1 MLYYL
6 LPSSLFSV
14 LARTA
19 DYMTVQS
26 RSLALL
32 GSCPTT
38 GLGGLVVLARLA
50 DHLDN
55 HLRNMDPSM
64 PSIFTGNHG
73 QPPMPPPSDGVDYPA
88 PTYPPPPVLGIEA
101 PFGNT
106 INSSAPRPYSGHAVN
121 RTPAT
126 ESEFI
131 KLNDN
136 GDMIC
141 HDPKVNKNGKQR
153 PIAIY
158 NQFLS
163 LNSGH
168 FV

>member
-6 LPSSLFSV
+6 LLSSSFSV
-14 LARTA
+14 LGQTA
-19 DYMTVQS
+19 DHVAVQS
-26 RSLALL
+26 RSFALL

-38 GLGGLVVLARLA
+38 CLGGLFILARLA

-55 HLRNMDPSM
+55 HLRNMEPSM
-64 PSIFTGNHG
+64 PSIFTGNRG
-73 QPPMPPPSDGVDYPA
+73 QSPMPPSEGVDYPA
-88 PTYPPPPVLGIEA
+88 PTYPPPPALGTDA

-106 INSSAPRPYSGHAVN
+106 INSSVPRPYSGPAVN

-141 HDPKVNKNGKQR
+141 HDPKVNKNGKPR

-163 LNSGH
+163 SNSGH